1 MRLTP
6 EPRAP
11 NAQGQLE
18 KVCSVNAKLKP
29 SPTAGSGCFFFC
41 YLLLFF
47 AFFHASLPR
56 FLSSVPL
63 RHRFFAELTL
73 VAPGTERK
81 GPELIRVMLNRRE
94 TISGKCR
101 SENSILQCQKA
112 SRHAGSC
119 GSVFYLCVCALR
131 MCSKGIKTHF

>member
-1 MRLTP
+1 MRLTR

-29 SPTAGSGCFFFC
+29 NPTAGSGRFF
-41 YLLLFF
+41 LLSFVVCCS
-47 AFFHASLPR
+47 FFHASLPR

-81 GPELIRVMLNRRE
+81 GPELIHVMLNRRE

-101 SENSILQCQKA
+101 SENSVLQCQKA

-119 GSVFYLCVCALR
+119 GSGFICVCV
-131 MCSKGIKTHF
+131 I